1 MKKLPRKTKSNRT
14 AAAAVPQ
21 ISAAA
26 QQTFQNAALPTSTG
40 GYRTYPT
47 YQTWGP
53 KKLNEIWRQ
62 RDHVQ
67 ISRFLQDKIPQ
78 LGYCIHSLPQEAIGK
93 GIGLKSVSANLDFKI
108 AATAHFKA
116 WADSIAVDLRKESTF
131 YKLQC
136 RWLSAILGD
145 GECFTHKIA
154 DQSESSRSW
163 KLSDKRKRR
172 LQIQTFLRDQL
183 TNGTL
188 KREDAISTRWMDGV
202 KYNGLD
208 QLELIRINQDT
219 SGNVSSSTTFLDLP
233 ASNVHHL
240 KAHLTFGQYHGVPW
254 IFRSN
259 EDLLDALDLKA
270 IRKHSAKI
278 RSALLGATSTR
289 DGKMPNSMQA
299 AQSAEK
305 LGNPATDTG
314 RRFME
319 IGEGAVM
326 IPLADG
332 ETINFFQGGEA
343 LPFKDILEQIIHPFV
358 FGLGYPVEW
367 IFGMGNLGG
376 TAFRGL
382 TEKVKRAHE
391 NMRSLLHP
399 FLQWV
404 WEWVISDAMMP
415 GGPLAKF
422 SNVED
427 WNDIDFV
434 SDPDPSV
441 DLGRDHKADMENLR
455 ANAITMEDLIEKRTG
470 GSGTAIR
477 HARINEKLDDIRY
490 ALAQATGKPIES
502 IAIPPSIA
510 CLVAI
515 DPVQLQA
522 MSGLAST
529 ISPETLA
536 TELAAL
542 AEG

>member
-1 MKKLPRKTKSNRT
+1 VKKLPRKTKSNRT

-21 ISAAA
+21 IAAA
-26 QQTFQNAALPTSTG
+26 APQTFQNAALPTSTG

-108 AATAHFKA
+108 AATALFKA

-131 YKLQC
+131 YKLQS

-240 KAHLTFGQYHGVPW
+240 KAHLTFGQDHGVPW

-332 ETINFFQGGEA
+332 F
-343 LPFKDILEQIIHPFV
+343 H
-358 FGLGYPVEW
+358 
-367 IFGMGNLGG
+367 
-376 TAFRGL
+376 
-382 TEKVKRAHE
+382 
-391 NMRSLLHP
+391 
-399 FLQWV
+399 
-404 WEWVISDAMMP
+404 
-415 GGPLAKF
+415 
-422 SNVED
+422 
-427 WNDIDFV
+427 
-434 SDPDPSV
+434 
-441 DLGRDHKADMENLR
+441 
-455 ANAITMEDLIEKRTG
+455 
-470 GSGTAIR
+470 
-477 HARINEKLDDIRY
+477 
-490 ALAQATGKPIES
+490 
-502 IAIPPSIA
+502 
-510 CLVAI
+510 
-515 DPVQLQA
+515 QLQ
-522 MSGLAST
+522 
-529 ISPETLA
+529 INR
-536 TELAAL
+536 
-542 AEG
+542 